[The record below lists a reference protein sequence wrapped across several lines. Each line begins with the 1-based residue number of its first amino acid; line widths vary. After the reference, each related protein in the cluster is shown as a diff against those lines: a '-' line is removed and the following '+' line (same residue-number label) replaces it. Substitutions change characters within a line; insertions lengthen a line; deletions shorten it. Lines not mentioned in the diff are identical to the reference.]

1 MKKIYTAANP
11 ADAHIV
17 RGILESY
24 EIGCEVRG
32 ESLFSVRG
40 ELPMVGDTFPT
51 VWIFNDE
58 DFEEARKVVDEID
71 RKREEAPVVS
81 ESWNCS
87 RCGETLESQF
97 TACWKCGKSRKTEDS
112 ESNVKRE
119 RF

>member
-24 EIGCEVRG
+24 EIDCEVRG

-51 VWIFNDE
+51 VWILHDE
-58 DFEEARKVVDEID
+58 DGKEAQKIVDEID
-71 RKREEAPVVS
+71 RKRNGPSTENTH
-81 ESWNCS
+81 WICDG
-87 RCGETLESQF
+87 CGETLESQF
-97 TACWKCGKSRKTEDS
+97 TACWQCGKSKEFIEDAC
-112 ESNVKRE
+112 
-119 RF
+119 